1 MTPAHPTLR
10 HRTARRHMLTPG
22 APRLA
27 ASLTFCLS
35 LSLAL
40 CWPAMAQAPDSAAA
54 PSASVSLPDTAVLPT
69 PAPTEATPT
78 APAVDACRPLSDK
91 AMAADMKAVLA
102 QSQQVDLAE
111 QARLYDAAVALWSQ
125 ALSQCEGRAKDR
137 AQRNL
142 ADTQKTQAALA
153 EQLGAGPQCTS
164 AHKDASTLQDI
175 ARQALSER
183 RWAQASVLF
192 RKAEH
197 MWESAAERCTGSQQ
211 EAANRRREQSEIDG
225 HNAEHCAPLFEK
237 AREQTQKLRTGA
249 AGLTREAKQDASQVA
264 ETSWREA
271 ASACKGAT
279 VQESARNN
287 AQALARERGTPWVA
301 RVAPAPSVASP
312 VTATSATAPAGA
324 TAAASAVLNTL
335 RGTGPQAEAP
345 AKPTALAPAPAAQ
358 VVGTA
363 PATPTA
369 TEFSAGT
376 TRFSGQFVR
385 DAGATTFSG
394 HGKIVW
400 AQGDVYVG
408 DLVQGQRHG
417 RGNMT
422 WANGQNYDGD
432 WVRDLATGQAKL
444 RFANG
449 NQFEGQVQDGIPQGT
464 GTLRHASGDTYTG
477 QLNAGEP
484 HGKGVYRWKNGQQ
497 FDGEWRNGSPN
508 GEGKLKFAT
517 GNHYEGSVV
526 NGVPQGPGRLLFAS
540 GDQFV
545 GQLANGQP
553 DGQGTF
559 TWTNGDAY
567 TGQWL
572 SGKKHGQGKFTWK
585 SGAVWEGR
593 FENDQQTHAEQPR
606 PAN

>member
-1 MTPAHPTLR
+1 
-10 HRTARRHMLTPG
+10 
-22 APRLA
+22 
-27 ASLTFCLS
+27 
-35 LSLAL
+35 
-40 CWPAMAQAPDSAAA
+40 
-54 PSASVSLPDTAVLPT
+54 
-69 PAPTEATPT
+69 
-78 APAVDACRPLSDK
+78 
-91 AMAADMKAVLA
+91 MAADLKAVLA
-102 QSQQVDLAE
+102 QSQKADLAE
-111 QARLYDAAVALWSQ
+111 QAQLVDAAVSLWSQ
-125 ALSQCEGRAKDR
+125 ALNQCEGRAKER

-142 ADTQKTQAALA
+142 ADTQKTQAALI
-153 EQLGAGPQCTS
+153 EQLGAGPQCTN
-164 AHKDASTLQDI
+164 AHKDASTLQDV

-183 RWAQASVLF
+183 RWAQAAVLF

-211 EAANRRREQSEIDG
+211 EIASRRREQSEVDG
-225 HNAEHCAPLFEK
+225 HNAEHCAPLFES

-249 AGLTREAKQDASQVA
+249 AGLSREAKLDASQVA

-301 RVAPAPSVASP
+301 RTAPPPTAAVANQVAPMPPA
-312 VTATSATAPAGA
+312 APAGSNVA
-324 TAAASAVLNTL
+324 TAVVLNTL
-335 RGTGPQAEAP
+335 RGTGAQAAAP
-345 AKPTALAPAPAAQ
+345 AKPAAQ
-358 VVGTA
+358 AADTPPPTTTA
-363 PATPTA
+363 A
-369 TEFSAGT
+369 EFSAGT

-385 DAGATTFSG
+385 DAGASTFSG
-394 HGKIVW
+394 NGKIVW

-422 WANGQNYDGD
+422 WASGQSYDGD

-449 NQFEGQVQDGIPQGT
+449 NQFEGQVQDGIPHGA
-464 GTLRHASGDTYTG
+464 GNMRYASGDLYAG
-477 QLNAGEP
+477 QLKTGEP

-508 GEGKLKFAT
+508 GEGQLKFAT
-517 GNHYEGSVV
+517 GNLFEGSVV
-526 NGVPQGPGRLLFAS
+526 NGVPHGPGRLVFAT
-540 GDQFV
+540 GDQFI

-572 SGKKHGQGKFTWK
+572 AGKKHGQGKLTWK
-585 SGAVWEGR
+585 SGEFWQGR
-593 FENDQQTHAEQPR
+593 YENDQQMQAGQPST
-606 PAN
+606 AN

>member
-1 MTPAHPTLR
+1 MTFARLTRYRRLRSLRHPGPALATGIILSLGMVLCGSTAAQTPDNPATPA
-10 HRTARRHMLTPG
+10 
-22 APRLA
+22 
-27 ASLTFCLS
+27 
-35 LSLAL
+35 
-40 CWPAMAQAPDSAAA
+40 
-54 PSASVSLPDTAVLPT
+54 
-69 PAPTEATPT
+69 TEAES
-78 APAVDACRPLSDK
+78 CRPLTDK

-102 QSQQVDLAE
+102 QSQNMDLAE
-111 QARLYDAAVALWSQ
+111 QAPLFNAAVTLWSQ
-125 ALSQCEGRAKDR
+125 AMNQCEGRAKDR

-142 ADTQKTQAALA
+142 ADTQKTQAALV
-153 EQLGAGPQCTS
+153 EQLGAGPQCAS

-175 ARQALSER
+175 ARQALGER
-183 RWAQASVLF
+183 RWAQASMLF

-197 MWESAAERCTGSQQ
+197 RWEAAAERCTGSQQ

-312 VTATSATAPAGA
+312 ATATSATPPAGVVV
-324 TAAASAVLNTL
+324 AASSVLNTL

-345 AKPTALAPAPAAQ
+345 AKPTTLAPAPAAQ
-358 VVGTA
+358 VVSTA

-477 QLNAGEP
+477 QLKAGEP

-593 FENDQQTHAEQPR
+593 FENDQQTQAEQPR